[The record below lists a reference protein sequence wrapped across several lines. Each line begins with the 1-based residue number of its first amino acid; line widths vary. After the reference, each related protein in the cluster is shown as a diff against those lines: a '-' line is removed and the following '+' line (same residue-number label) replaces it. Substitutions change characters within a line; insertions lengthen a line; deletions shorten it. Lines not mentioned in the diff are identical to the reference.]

1 MRKQDRTIIW
11 PVYFDVA
18 KTRNEGRRVPKNL
31 SVPSPRISEIKEAAD
46 KLRLDNELVADVA
59 HPEMSWVKTG
69 MLLVKNK
76 ESKDQTIRAIAKQLL
91 KTRGPASTK

>member
-11 PVYFDVA
+11 PAYFDIA

-46 KLRLDNELVADVA
+46 KLRLDNELVPDVA

-91 KTRGPASTK
+91 KTRSPASTK